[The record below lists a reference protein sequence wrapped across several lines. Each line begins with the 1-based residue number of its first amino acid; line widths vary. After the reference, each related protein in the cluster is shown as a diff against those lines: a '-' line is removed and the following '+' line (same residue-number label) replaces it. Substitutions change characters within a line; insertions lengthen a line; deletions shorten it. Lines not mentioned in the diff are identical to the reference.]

1 MKAAIVV
8 SNTGSGIFEG
18 TELQIKVDE
27 IKTDRLMSVRQIA
40 VGELPAQDSFL
51 LQIDFS
57 DIRVYGTFAVTI
69 RVEGIKY
76 ETKIAR
82 IPPARRRAYKVG
94 VNTQLSMARQEA
106 MKIVFGLLSK
116 SVSDGCSTMSSGN
129 SALRLRTGLPSRRR
143 ISIASI

>member
-18 TELQIKVDE
+18 TEPQIKVYE
-27 IKTDRLMSVRQIA
+27 IKTDRLMSVRQIT
-40 VGELPAQDSFL
+40 VGELLAQDTVL

-82 IPPARRRAYKVG
+82 IPPARRRA
-94 VNTQLSMARQEA
+94 
-106 MKIVFGLLSK
+106 
-116 SVSDGCSTMSSGN
+116 
-129 SALRLRTGLPSRRR
+129 
-143 ISIASI
+143 

>member
-8 SNTGSGIFEG
+8 SNIGSGIFEG
-18 TELQIKVDE
+18 TEPQIKVYE

-40 VGELPAQDSFL
+40 VGELLAQDTVL

-82 IPPARRRAYKVG
+82 IPPARRRA
-94 VNTQLSMARQEA
+94 
-106 MKIVFGLLSK
+106 
-116 SVSDGCSTMSSGN
+116 
-129 SALRLRTGLPSRRR
+129 
-143 ISIASI
+143 